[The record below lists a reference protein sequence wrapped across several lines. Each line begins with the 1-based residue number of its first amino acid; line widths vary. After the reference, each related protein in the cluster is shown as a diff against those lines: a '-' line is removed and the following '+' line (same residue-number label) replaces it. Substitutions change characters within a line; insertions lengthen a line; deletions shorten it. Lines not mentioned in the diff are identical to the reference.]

1 MANGIV
7 LNIDTTKSEFQ
18 NPMVQLR
25 QGDGNYQS
33 LDVTVTSNGEPFDL
47 TGWTTTFMGTTAGGF
62 KIVDSAVMVTNA
74 VQGEFTYTPTKS
86 WGQDQGEFK
95 NAYFKFTKADETAS
109 GASFRVNVLDAVD
122 LTAEEAGNYISIID
136 QTIIKLDSDLSAL
149 QTSVDDLKAQNN
161 AIKTTDNIW
170 TGTNTFNKKIIAPVG
185 VQGNSDTA
193 TKLQTA
199 RRINGT
205 LFDGTADINVNAAN
219 DSNLVHTTGDEI
231 VAGFKKFSGNIATT
245 SDNSMING
253 GGINGDLAMV
263 KRVGYPAH
271 LALGNINFS
280 FVVKRSNKNAVSPSD
295 TFTDMFTVNIDGTV
309 RAGTQQYL
317 VPLDKDVL
325 HNTGTETV
333 AGNKTFTG
341 STNFTQPIQ
350 GNLNGNATT
359 ANTANDPNAAK
370 LSADNSFTGAN
381 IFTGKTTFWFKQIQ
395 WTSGIM
401 QGTWYIQR
409 IGNWVNAKFDM
420 SANIGTGTTTLSL
433 PVGYR
438 PLSQFVR
445 ELEQGD
451 AGISQNG
458 TVLLANSYTGS
469 NAMTFSYPTNDVWPT
484 A

>member
-47 TGWTTTFMGTTAGGF
+47 TGWTIMFMGTTAGGF
-62 KIVDSAVMVTNA
+62 KIVDADSVVSNA
-74 VQGEFTYTPTKS
+74 VQGEFTYTPTKA

-95 NAYFKFTKADETAS
+95 NAYFKFTKSDKTAS
-109 GASFRVNVLDAVD
+109 GASFRVNVLDSVD
-122 LTAEEAGNYISIID
+122 LTAEEADDYISVVDALID
-136 QTIIKLDSDLSAL
+136 DVKTSMDTKLAETKQTLADTQTQANTVQTNVNDLN
-149 QTSVDDLKAQNN
+149 TNVNDLKSQNN
-161 AIKTTDNIW
+161 NIRTSDNTW
-170 TGTNTFNKKIIAPVG
+170 TGSNIFTKEINL
-185 VQGNSDTA
+185 GN
-193 TKLQTA
+193 
-199 RRINGT
+199 
-205 LFDGTADINVNAAN
+205 
-219 DSNLVHTTGDEI
+219 
-231 VAGFKKFSGNIATT
+231 NISTT

-253 GGINGDLAMV
+253 GGNDGSLAMI
-263 KRVGYPAH
+263 KKQQGAPFIAVGS
-271 LALGNINFS
+271 NIPFK
-280 FVVKRSNKNAVSPSD
+280 VKRSKDKSTNITPFDV
-295 TFTDMFTVNIDGTV
+295 FTDLLTVNIDGTTL
-309 RAGTQQYL
+309 AGETQVL
-317 VPLDKDVL
+317 LAKDSTVL
-325 HNTGTETV
+325 HNTGNET
-333 AGNKTFTG
+333 ATGNKTFTG
-341 STNFTQPIQ
+341 VTTFTQTIQ
-350 GNLNGNATT
+350 GDLNGNANT

-370 LSADNSFTGAN
+370 LSANNYFTGN
-381 IFTGKTTFWFKQIQ
+381 NTFTGQTSFWFKQIP
-395 WTSGIM
+395 WNSGIM

-409 IGNWVNAKFDM
+409 MGNWVNAKFDM
-420 SANIGTGTTTLSL
+420 SANTGTGTTTLTL

-445 ELEQGD
+445 DLEQGE